1 MRKTKVLELLS
12 RNLNVSFFDASFSV
26 LLVLCSAESTEAE
39 GEEEDVETKDASL
52 DRKAAAAELS
62 RPRLENVGQDE
73 DFVDE
78 EWEEVDDD
86 EEEDEEEEE
95 EEDWEEDDDDDW
107 DDDEDE
113 EEDWEDEAE

>member
-73 DFVDE
+73 DFVDDYMVCFSFSLICAPYSRFE
-78 EWEEVDDD
+78 SSVLLHID
-86 EEEDEEEEE
+86 
-95 EEDWEEDDDDDW
+95 
-107 DDDEDE
+107 
-113 EEDWEDEAE
+113 